1 MNPIE
6 SSSAL
11 QKISK
16 IINQLKRDEAVQLMN
31 IHGETVNKIKELMIE
46 SGITSEQLHTL
57 LNTKTPKVKSEVRT
71 IKKYKKKSENNP
83 SYVPTTEM
91 V

>member
-1 MNPIE
+1 MNSVE

-57 LNTKTPKVKSEVRT
+57 LNTKTPKIKTEVRT
-71 IKKYKKKSENNP
+71 IRKYKKKSDTKPDYSLSDE
-83 SYVPTTEM
+83 VI
-91 V
+91 